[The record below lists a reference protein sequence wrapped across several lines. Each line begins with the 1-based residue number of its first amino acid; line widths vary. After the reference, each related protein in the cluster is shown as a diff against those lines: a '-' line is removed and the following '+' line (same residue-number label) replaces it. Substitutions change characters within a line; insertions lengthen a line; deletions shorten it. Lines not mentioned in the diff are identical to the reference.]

1 MQSDGNKKQLL
12 LEKHD
17 IVWYNRKKPEKR
29 GKMNYIYTYKTP
41 VGFDDMLLGS
51 DGAFLTALCFE
62 HSRDVRKI
70 EHGEPKDLAIFEQTV
85 RWLDIYFSGKQP
97 DFTPAYKIDAT
108 PFRQAVIERMLRIPY
123 GQTVTY
129 GSIAAELAAERGL
142 ARMSA
147 QAVGGAVGFNPI
159 CLIVPCHRVVGAS
172 GSLTGYGGGIR
183 NKIALLKLEGCDMT
197 AFTVPKKGTA
207 LCFE

>member
-1 MQSDGNKKQLL
+1 MKYIHTYQTPTGFDNLLLSSDG
-12 LEKHD
+12 
-17 IVWYNRKKPEKR
+17 
-29 GKMNYIYTYKTP
+29 TY
-41 VGFDDMLLGS
+41 
-51 DGAFLTALCFE
+51 LTALCFE

-70 EHGEPKDLAIFEQTV
+70 GHGEPKALAVFEQTV

-97 DFTPAYKIDAT
+97 DFTPPYKIDAT
-108 PFRQAVIERMLRIPY
+108 PFRQAVIERMLRISY

-129 GSIAAELAAERGL
+129 GSIAAELAAERNL
-142 ARMSA
+142 ARISA

-159 CLIVPCHRVVGAS
+159 CLIVPCHRVVGAN

-183 NKIALLKLEGCDMT
+183 NKIALLRLEGCDMT

-207 LCFE
+207 LCFD

>member
-1 MQSDGNKKQLL
+1 MKYIHTYQTPTGFDNLLLSSDG
-12 LEKHD
+12 
-17 IVWYNRKKPEKR
+17 
-29 GKMNYIYTYKTP
+29 TY
-41 VGFDDMLLGS
+41 
-51 DGAFLTALCFE
+51 LTALCFE

-70 EHGEPKDLAIFEQTV
+70 EHGEPKDLTVFEQTV

-108 PFRQAVIERMLRIPY
+108 PFRQAVIERMLRISY

-129 GSIAAELAAERGL
+129 GSIAAELAAERNL
-142 ARMSA
+142 ARISA

-197 AFTVPKKGTA
+197 AFTVQKRNGT
-207 LCFE
+207 LF

>member
-1 MQSDGNKKQLL
+1 MKYIHTYQTPTGFDNLLLSSDG
-12 LEKHD
+12 
-17 IVWYNRKKPEKR
+17 
-29 GKMNYIYTYKTP
+29 TY
-41 VGFDDMLLGS
+41 
-51 DGAFLTALCFE
+51 LTALCFE

-70 EHGEPKDLAIFEQTV
+70 EHGEPKELPIFEQTV

-97 DFTPAYKIDAT
+97 DFTPPYQIEAT
-108 PFRQAVIERMLRIPY
+108 PFRQAVIKRMCGIPY
-123 GQTVTY
+123 GKTITY
-129 GSIAAELAAERGL
+129 GDIAAEIAMERGL

>member
-1 MQSDGNKKQLL
+1 
-12 LEKHD
+12 
-17 IVWYNRKKPEKR
+17 
-29 GKMNYIYTYKTP
+29 
-41 VGFDDMLLGS
+41 MLLGS
-51 DGAFLTALCFE
+51 DGAFLTALCSE

-129 GSIAAELAAERGL
+129 GSIAAELAAERNL

>member
-1 MQSDGNKKQLL
+1 MK
-12 LEKHD
+12 
-17 IVWYNRKKPEKR
+17 
-29 GKMNYIYTYKTP
+29 YIHTYQTP
-41 VGFDDMLLGS
+41 TGFDDMLLNS
-51 DGAFLTALCFE
+51 DGTHLTALCFE

-70 EHGEPKDLAIFEQTV
+70 EHGEPKELPIFEQTV

-97 DFTPAYKIDAT
+97 DFTPPYKIDAT
-108 PFRQAVIERMLRIPY
+108 PFRQAVIERMLHIPY

-129 GSIAAELAAERGL
+129 GSIAGELAAERGL

-159 CLIVPCHRVVGAS
+159 CLIVPCHRVVGAN

-183 NKIALLKLEGCDMT
+183 NKVALLELEGCDMT

>member
-1 MQSDGNKKQLL
+1 
-12 LEKHD
+12 
-17 IVWYNRKKPEKR
+17 
-29 GKMNYIYTYKTP
+29 
-41 VGFDDMLLGS
+41 
-51 DGAFLTALCFE
+51 
-62 HSRDVRKI
+62 
-70 EHGEPKDLAIFEQTV
+70 
-85 RWLDIYFSGKQP
+85 
-97 DFTPAYKIDAT
+97 
-108 PFRQAVIERMLRIPY
+108 MLRIPY

-147 QAVGGAVGFNPI
+147 QAVGGAVGYNPI

>member
-1 MQSDGNKKQLL
+1 
-12 LEKHD
+12 
-17 IVWYNRKKPEKR
+17 
-29 GKMNYIYTYKTP
+29 MNYIYTYKTP

-129 GSIAAELAAERGL
+129 GSIAAELAAERNL

>member
-1 MQSDGNKKQLL
+1 MKYIHTYQTPTGFDNLLLSSDG
-12 LEKHD
+12 
-17 IVWYNRKKPEKR
+17 
-29 GKMNYIYTYKTP
+29 TY
-41 VGFDDMLLGS
+41 
-51 DGAFLTALCFE
+51 LTALCFE

-70 EHGEPKDLAIFEQTV
+70 EHGEPKELPIFEQTV

-108 PFRQAVIERMLRIPY
+108 PFRQAVIERMIRISY

-129 GSIAAELAAERGL
+129 GSIAAELAAERNL
-142 ARMSA
+142 ARISA

-159 CLIVPCHRVVGAS
+159 CLIVPCHRVVGAN

-197 AFTVPKKGTA
+197 AFTVQKRDGT
-207 LCFE
+207 LF